1 MALGMYFAPTNYSP
15 ATYDETIKRL
25 DGAGAGA
32 PDGRLYH
39 FAMETD
45 GQVTVFDVWDSEEK
59 FAEFGQTLIPILA
72 ELGTD
77 PGQPMVMQIHNIIK
91 G

>member
-1 MALGMYFAPTNYSP
+1 MYFQPDGFTP
-15 ATYDETIKRL
+15 ARYDEAIKKL
-25 DGAGAGA
+25 DEAGAGA
-32 PDGRLYH
+32 PDGRIYH

-45 GQVTVFDVWDSEEK
+45 GKLSVFDVWEDEAK
-59 FAEFGQTLIPILA
+59 FAKFGETLVPIMQG
-72 ELGTD
+72 LGAD

>member
-1 MALGMYFAPTNYSP
+1 MALGMYFQPSDFSP
-15 ATYDETIKRL
+15 NRYDEAIKRL

-32 PDGRLYH
+32 PDGRLHH

-45 GQVTVFDVWDSEEK
+45 GKIAVFDVWESEEAFTK
-59 FAEFGQTLIPILA
+59 FGETLVPILSD
-72 ELGTD
+72 LGVD
-77 PGQPMVMQIHNIIK
+77 PGQPMVMRIHNIIK